1 MTTTTMTN
9 TNTNTPLEDAMNLGR
24 ALAFSLI
31 APLQL
36 LYSLWIGK
44 VHTPYLFMVMLFIG
58 YTFAVIASY
67 LHRAMVIF
75 SLYIMALFFI
85 VVLFFTKIWYG

>member
-1 MTTTTMTN
+1 MTN
-9 TNTNTPLEDAMNLGR
+9 TNTSLEDAMNLGR
-24 ALAFSLI
+24 ALAFSFL
-31 APLQL
+31 APLQV

-44 VHTPYLFMVMLFIG
+44 IQTPYLFIVMLFIG

-75 SLYIMALFFI
+75 SLYVMALFFI
-85 VVLFFTKIWYG
+85 VVLFIAKIWYK